1 MKIALFS
8 TNTGVCSTREGLAR
22 VAPLAEE
29 LGFESLWA
37 GEHMVLP
44 SPRVPPSP
52 MEPGDAML
60 DPVATL
66 TFIAALTERVRLGT
80 GVLLLPQRNPVALAK
95 ELATLDVLSNG
106 RTEIGIGVG
115 YLEPEMSAVG
125 VPMEDRGRRAE
136 EYLGA
141 MRALWNDAEPAYDG
155 KYVSFKR
162 VDAHPRPIQKGGPR
176 IVMGGHT
183 APAYRRAVT
192 LAHGWYGFALDRE
205 GTATSLDGLKAAA
218 ERYERP
224 ADLGPLEISITPRGR
239 VQPEDLA
246 AWAELGVHRL
256 VLLPSGRLDAAAHEE
271 WLREQ
276 AALIGR
282 KGDL

>member
-8 TNTGVCSTREGLAR
+8 TNTGVCATREGLAR
-22 VAPLAEE
+22 VAPLAEQ

-95 ELATLDVLSNG
+95 ELASLDVLSNG

-115 YLEPEMSAVG
+115 YLEPEMAALG
-125 VPMEDRGRRAE
+125 VPYHQRGARTDEFLA
-136 EYLGA
+136 A
-141 MRALWNDAEPAYDG
+141 MRSIWHEEHPAFEG
-155 KYVSFKR
+155 RFVRFAG
-162 VDAHPRPIQKGGPR
+162 VQAHPKPARLPI
-176 IVMGGHT
+176 VVGGHT
-183 APAYRRAVT
+183 EAAFRRSVQS
-192 LAHGWYGFALDRE
+192 AHGWYGF
-205 GTATSLDGLKAAA
+205 SLDLERTAACLEGLREAAS
-218 ERYERP
+218 RHERP
-224 ADLGPLEISITPRGR
+224 ADLGELEISVTPPDTPDADAVARF
-239 VQPEDLA
+239 
-246 AWAELGVHRL
+246 AELGVHRL
-256 VLLPSGRLDAAAHEE
+256 IVRPRWGVDEE
-271 WLREQ
+271 GMVAFVTQIGE
-276 AALIGR
+276 ALIAR
-282 KGDL
+282 E